1 MATRREY
8 EKVREKMAAQ
18 KAKTEEIKPE
28 VKAEEPKPEV
38 KKEPRPK
45 KKVKKYAVVTAERL
59 YLRSSPM
66 KANNVLTIFDK
77 GRKIEVLSEE
87 NDEWYKV
94 SIDNGAVIGY
104 VMKKYVEMV

>member
-1 MATRREY
+1 MATYKEY
-8 EKVREKMAAQ
+8 NRIKETMATQ
-18 KAKTEEIKPE
+18 KAKPEEVKNEVKTEES
-28 VKAEEPKPEV
+28 KPEV
-38 KKEPRPK
+38 KKEPRPRK
-45 KKVKKYAVVTAERL
+45 KTKKYAVVTAERL

-87 NDEWYKV
+87 NDGWYKV

-104 VMKKYVEMV
+104 VMKEFVDLV

>member
-18 KAKTEEIKPE
+18 KAKTEEAKPT

-38 KKEPRPK
+38 KKEPRPRK
-45 KKVKKYAVVTAERL
+45 KTKKYAVVTAERL
-59 YLRSSPM
+59 YLRSSP
-66 KANNVLTIFDK
+66 KKTNNVLTIFDK

>member
-1 MATRREY
+1 
-8 EKVREKMAAQ
+8 
-18 KAKTEEIKPE
+18 
-28 VKAEEPKPEV
+28 
-38 KKEPRPK
+38 
-45 KKVKKYAVVTAERL
+45 
-59 YLRSSPM
+59 M

-104 VMKKYVEMV
+104 VMKKYVEIV

>member
-8 EKVREKMAAQ
+8 DKVREKMAAQ
-18 KAKTEEIKPE
+18 KAKTEEVKPE

-38 KKEPRPK
+38 KKEPRPRK
-45 KKVKKYAVVTAERL
+45 KIKKYAVVTTERL
-59 YLRSSPM
+59 YLRSSPE

-87 NDEWYKV
+87 NEKWYKV
-94 SIDNGAVIGY
+94 AIDNGAVIGY
-104 VMKKYVEMV
+104 VMKEFVDLV